1 MSNFV
6 PATVTKAA
14 QDFRASIA
22 EEYELESDF
31 LDTME
36 RLFVKAATPLA
47 SVAEAAGKK
56 AAARA
61 AKDAAPAKVR
71 APRKKSAYNVYV
83 REQMKTA
90 EIQAISH
97 KEKMSAIASGWNGL
111 NDEQKKVYADLAT
124 GENLETDE
132 TPSE

>member
-1 MSNFV
+1 MSNVV

-14 QDFRASIA
+14 QAFRASIA

-36 RLFVKAATPLA
+36 RLFVKAASPLA

-56 AAARA
+56 AARA

-132 TPSE
+132 TQKE

>member
-1 MSNFV
+1 MSTTV
-6 PATVTKAA
+6 HVTVTKAA
-14 QDFRASIA
+14 AAFRASIA

-47 SVAEAAGKK
+47 SVTEAADKK
-56 AAARA
+56 TVRA
-61 AKDAAPAKVR
+61 AKDAAPAKTR

-97 KEKMSAIASGWNGL
+97 KEKMSAIASGWNAL
-111 NDEQKKVYADLAT
+111 TDDQKKVYADLAN
-124 GENLETDE
+124 GENVETEE

>member
-1 MSNFV
+1 MSNVV
-6 PATVTKAA
+6 PVTVTKAA
-14 QDFRASIA
+14 QAFRASIA

-56 AAARA
+56 AARA
-61 AKDAAPAKVR
+61 AKDTAPAKVR